1 MDEEDDEIQTN
12 TSFIVVVTTF
22 IVLSC
27 LLGRVAASRWSSGR
41 EGSALGDWWW
51 NRAAEDKDV
60 VVAFFFL
67 LPLLYLI
74 FYMEVGWMS
83 LMPVL
88 VPLSLVF
95 AYHYGATFWTL
106 DRVAWCCRS
115 LSNLL
120 VILYNREIMGW
131 PVMFVVDSLKWVVG
145 EVQKTENK
153 VLIVSLAIA
162 VGSMWYRGSNP
173 ITKARA
179 VLQTWTANREARE
192 VQQGPFVNRSLFDI
206 IAGYFYW
213 HGVTEYGFLTVPP
226 PGEQRRAAGTLAAGA
241 RAPAPAQSA
250 PAPAPAPSA
259 PSSPTTV
266 FAPPAGGIQTPPRP
280 ATWSS

>member
-1 MDEEDDEIQTN
+1 M
-12 TSFIVVVTTF
+12 
-22 IVLSC
+22 
-27 LLGRVAASRWSSGR
+27 
-41 EGSALGDWWW
+41 
-51 NRAAEDKDV
+51 
-60 VVAFFFL
+60 AFFFL

-153 VLIVSLAIA
+153 VFIVTLVFAL
-162 VGSMWYRGSNP
+162 GSMWYRGSNP

-179 VLQTWTANREARE
+179 N
-192 VQQGPFVNRSLFDI
+192 
-206 IAGYFYW
+206 
-213 HGVTEYGFLTVPP
+213 
-226 PGEQRRAAGTLAAGA
+226 PGKSPGRRK
-241 RAPAPAQSA
+241 
-250 PAPAPAPSA
+250 
-259 PSSPTTV
+259 
-266 FAPPAGGIQTPPRP
+266 
-280 ATWSS
+280 

>member
-1 MDEEDDEIQTN
+1 MDEKDDEIQTN

-27 LLGRVAASRWSSGR
+27 LLGRVAASRWSGGR

-106 DRVAWCCRS
+106 DRVVWCCWS
-115 LSNLL
+115 LSQVLL
-120 VILYNREIMGW
+120 LCYRKQILSWLSEPICK
-131 PVMFVVDSLKWVVG
+131 SLPKIF
-145 EVQKTENK
+145 EELKKPEN
-153 VLIVSLAIA
+153 
-162 VGSMWYRGSNP
+162 
-173 ITKARA
+173 
-179 VLQTWTANREARE
+179 
-192 VQQGPFVNRSLFDI
+192 
-206 IAGYFYW
+206 
-213 HGVTEYGFLTVPP
+213 
-226 PGEQRRAAGTLAAGA
+226 
-241 RAPAPAQSA
+241 
-250 PAPAPAPSA
+250 
-259 PSSPTTV
+259 
-266 FAPPAGGIQTPPRP
+266 
-280 ATWSS
+280 